1 MEQHLTK
8 EMVIANLLPEI
19 AKNNIQ
25 QLIDA
30 GKKIQISKETISI
43 DYDNLRKI
51 KFAYE
56 MLKKRMDDENQPEK
70 DRIKA
75 RKEGYDY
82 YLKQLE
88 DILEPAEPILTKLNY
103 EIKKEEAIIIGEI
116 VIKNKIKA
124 RHIEFVNETT
134 KMIALAE
141 SNKDLA
147 KVQSLIGTEK
157 SRTSFYGD
165 YFPIISEVCDT
176 LIALIAERKRI
187 IKENDNLKKQYEM
200 WRAAGDTT
208 KAIQLKEQIEGNE
221 RFIDQNIEY
230 ISQKAYKQVSDV
242 ALTDTEFIS
251 ASINPRLHRWSW
263 RVDDIEKLFHK
274 RPEFVVKEPNVK
286 AINAFMK
293 EQVAAEELND
303 LEDNLF
309 DGLVLYKKPFFV
321 AVKTKSDAS

>member
-1 MEQHLTK
+1 
-8 EMVIANLLPEI
+8 MVIANLLPEI

-30 GKKIQISKETISI
+30 GKKIKISKETISI
-43 DYDNLRKI
+43 DYDNLKKI
-51 KFAYE
+51 KYAHE
-56 MLKKRMDDENQPEK
+56 ILKKRMDDENQPDK

-88 DILEPAEPILTKLNY
+88 DVLEAADPVLVELNY
-103 EIKKEEAIIIGEI
+103 QIKKEESLVIEEI
-116 VIKNKIKA
+116 KKKNQIKA
-124 RHIEFVNETT
+124 RHIEFVNDTT

-157 SRTSFYGD
+157 SRSSFYGD
-165 YFPIISEVCDT
+165 YFPVISDVCDALLS
-176 LIALIAERKRI
+176 LIDDRKKI
-187 IKENDNLKKQYEM
+187 IKENDKLKKEYEM

-208 KAIQLKEQIEGNE
+208 KAIELKGKIEQND
-221 RFIDQNIEY
+221 RFIHQNIED
-230 ISQKAYKQVSDV
+230 ISQKAYNQVSDV
-242 ALTDTEFIS
+242 ALMDTEFIS
-251 ASINPRLHRWSW
+251 ASIIPRLHRWSW
-263 RVDDIEKLFHK
+263 RVDDIEKLYHK
-274 RPEFVVKEPNVK
+274 RPSLVIKEPNVK
-286 AINAFMK
+286 AINSFMK
-293 EQVAAEELND
+293 EHQVDGELD
-303 LEDNLF
+303 ELEDNLF